1 MKKVFSRNLA
11 TGFFVALIL
20 FTVVVN
26 LLVIFPAA
34 AHAIPVK
41 RDWVW
46 MYDATFHCESAQ
58 ENHCWP
64 GSAFTF

>member
-1 MKKVFSRNLA
+1 MKTMLYRNLA
-11 TGFFVALIL
+11 KGFFVALIL

-41 RDWVW
+41 SDWVW
-46 MYDATFHCESAQ
+46 WYDMTFHCESAQ

-64 GSAFTF
+64 ASALAF